1 MIDTKD
7 NNMMSR
13 RLFTFHYP
21 IHGRSRVF
29 IVFYMDS
36 IEIIENVTKIKIQ
49 KSKKNCLTKLIEKLR
64 GDISYVS

>member
-13 RLFTFHYP
+13 RFFTFHYP

-36 IEIIENVTKIKIQ
+36 IEIIENVTKIKIR
-49 KSKKNCLTKLIEKLR
+49 KSKKT
-64 GDISYVS
+64 VSQS